1 MSAGLGFDPAPAIAV
16 IVFGIA
22 IGGAALLVLTSARSA
37 NGHLANATARQAAVA
52 PARSPPDLPRRL
64 GFRGLTAPGEPLEPS
79 GTDEA
84 ASQQIF
90 TRLNE
95 YYAANVIQG
104 NTIFWTSL
112 LAMLVGF
119 AFIVFGLTKAT
130 SSATTAIVAT
140 VAGVFSQFIAATF
153 LVALRA
159 TQQQSTTYAQTLV
172 DLRVRDVRAAA
183 DAQSVALG
191 LTLLNEISDDGASG
205 LANQTRAALALGL
218 IVKDITPPAAQP
230 SPPTSVDIDVDD
242 PKRAAQV
249 EARTRAQSVAF
260 DTGDTSGAQRIPER

>member
-1 MSAGLGFDPAPAIAV
+1 MSAGLGFDPATAIAV

-37 NGHLANATARQAAVA
+37 NGHLANATARQAAVD
-52 PARSPPDLPRRL
+52 PARSPTDLPRRL

-183 DAQSVALG
+183 
-191 LTLLNEISDDGASG
+191 
-205 LANQTRAALALGL
+205 ALALGL